1 MDKIE
6 FVQEKYDSKK
16 NDMSKEELLEFNEH
30 LFKSFL
36 SDKKA
41 NDDVFWAYSEITD
54 RVIED
59 LKEKNAQLI
68 NVRRLENKGDRGYI
82 NKLELE
88 IELNRVTEDNERL
101 EKEVSFFKQLTY
113 TNGLK
118 FNDAKKDINKLEKD
132 LVKERSLSNQL
143 SLQAESHERDILF
156 FRQAIKEQ
164 RDIVI
169 GEVVKLLD
177 KEVGSYSSIFQ
188 NSEIRII
195 KDLKNK
201 IKETGNK

>member
-1 MDKIE
+1 MT
-6 FVQEKYDSKK
+6 
-16 NDMSKEELLEFNEH
+16 L
-30 LFKSFL
+30 
-36 SDKKA
+36 
-41 NDDVFWAYSEITD
+41 
-54 RVIED
+54 
-59 LKEKNAQLI
+59 
-68 NVRRLENKGDRGYI
+68 
-82 NKLELE
+82 
-88 IELNRVTEDNERL
+88 
-101 EKEVSFFKQLTY
+101 
-113 TNGLK
+113 
-118 FNDAKKDINKLEKD
+118 KKDINKLEKD

-201 IKETGNK
+201 IKEMGNK